1 MKRILVRAPNWI
13 GDQIMAYPFYRT
25 LRARYPGAWI
35 SVVCTEWVKDIQF
48 KGSVDEVV
56 VLPKRKGDSIF
67 KTIWTLIAFSVFLRK
82 KGPWD
87 LGISLPN
94 SFGAALM
101 MVLAGVRIRRG
112 YDADARG
119 FLLQERLEF
128 PQDSSTH
135 RAQAYLGLL
144 PGQAPDFEG
153 QEYWHRSGE
162 WSFDPYVHWPEIEP
176 IEPPEGAYFIVA
188 PGATADS
195 RRWTSEQ
202 FADLI
207 ESLMARHGMKAVV
220 VGGAAEKVIAGAL
233 FRRGVQIEDFT
244 GKGWVAAHWKLFR
257 GARFTVCNESGLAHV
272 AALCGSRVQIVCGA
286 ADPRRT
292 KPIGP
297 GAVQVKV
304 NPVECW
310 PCERNLCKF
319 DDHRKNAC
327 LKGIHPAH
335 VLEEIESGFLES

>member
-13 GDQIMAYPFYRT
+13 GDQIMAYPFYRE
-25 LRARYPGAWI
+25 LRARNPSAWI
-35 SVVCTEWVKDIQF
+35 AVVCTEWVQDIQF
-48 KGSVDEVV
+48 RGFVDEVL
-56 VLPKRKGDSIF
+56 VLPRRKGDSLF
-67 KTIWTLIAFSVFLRK
+67 RTILTLIRFSSHLK
-82 KGPWD
+82 KRGPWD

-94 SFGAALM
+94 SFGAAL
-101 MVLAGVRIRRG
+101 LFLLSGVATRRG

-119 FLLQERLEF
+119 WLLQERLEF
-128 PQDSSTH
+128 PRDSSTH

-144 PGQAPDFEG
+144 PGPVPPYEG
-153 QEYWHRSGE
+153 QEFWHRSGE
-162 WSFDPYVHWPEIEP
+162 FSFDPYVHWPEVEP
-176 IEPPEGAYFIVA
+176 LEPPEGAYFILA

-195 RRWTSEQ
+195 RRWTVEQ
-202 FADLI
+202 FADLT
-207 ESLMARHGMKAVV
+207 ESLMARHGLKAVV
-220 VGGAAEKVIAGAL
+220 VGGSAEKEIAATL
-233 FRRGVQIEDFT
+233 FRRGVQIEDYT

-292 KPIGP
+292 RPIGP

-304 NPVECW
+304 NPLDCW
-310 PCERNLCKF
+310 PCERNLCRF
-319 DDHRKNAC
+319 EDSRKNRC

-335 VLEEIESGFLES
+335 VLEEIENGFLES